1 MLNIREDLNFYFLP
15 TFTDMRCKYDRVV
28 GIVREQLEREPAA
41 GDIYIVMSRDR
52 MTVRLFAFEAS
63 SVSLYEKRF
72 KRGHKFMRVV
82 HNGAEATFR
91 INWEDVRLLM
101 SCPVINS
108 LNIR

>member
-1 MLNIREDLNFYFLP
+1 MLNICGDYRFYYLP

-28 GIVREQLEREPAA
+28 GIVREQLRREPAA

-72 KRGHKFMRVV
+72 KRGHKFMKVV
-82 HNGAEATFR
+82 REGSETAYG

-101 SCPVINS
+101 NCPVINN

>member
-1 MLNIREDLNFYFLP
+1 MLNIREDFNFYFLP

-28 GIVREQLEREPAA
+28 GIVREQLKREPAP

-52 MTVRLFAFEAS
+52 RTARLFAFEAS

-72 KRGHKFMRVV
+72 KRGHKFMKVV
-82 HNGAEATFR
+82 RNGEETTFR

-101 SCPVINS
+101 NCPVINN